1 MTRNVVTIGEVL
13 VEIMATSV
21 GYGFTEPLDLV
32 GPFPSGAPAIFAD
45 QLARQG
51 CTSALIACVG
61 KDDFGR
67 LNVDRLSRDGVDV
80 SAIAETGEAVTGSAF
95 VRYRPDGERDFIF
108 NLALS
113 ANRHISL
120 NDAARAVIARSDHLH
135 VVGSSLTAPAI
146 AEIVAFALKAIKGR
160 GGTVSFDPNVRK
172 EVMAAPG
179 FEDALAQVLALTDLL
194 LPSGPELQF
203 LADAEEEDAALDE
216 LLRRGISA
224 IVLKK
229 GGQGARYRDA
239 STDIA
244 LPAFPVEEI
253 DPTGAGDI
261 FGATFVAG
269 WLAGVAP
276 ATNLKRANAAGALAV
291 GRRGPME
298 GSSTPTEIDAFL
310 KAQAVIS

>member
-1 MTRNVVTIGEVL
+1 MSRCVVTIGEVL

-21 GYGFTEPLDLV
+21 GYGFTEALDLV

-51 CTSALIACVG
+51 CASALISCVG
-61 KDDFGR
+61 KDDFGQ
-67 LNVDRLSRDGVDV
+67 LNIDRLSRDGVDV
-80 SAIAETGEAVTGSAF
+80 SAITQTDAAVTGSAF

-113 ANRHISL
+113 ANRYISL
-120 NDAARAVIARSDHLH
+120 TDAARAVIEKSDHLH

-146 AEIVAFALKAIKGR
+146 AEIVSGALDTIKGR

-172 EVMAAPG
+172 EVMAARG
-179 FEDALAQVLALTDLL
+179 FEEQLTMVLARTDLL

-203 LADAEEEDAALDE
+203 LADAKDEDAALGE
-216 LLRRGISA
+216 LLERGVAA
-224 IVLKK
+224 IALKRGDK
-229 GGQGARYRDA
+229 GARYRDA
-239 STDIA
+239 TTDIV

-276 ATNLKRANAAGALAV
+276 EANLMRANAAGALAV
-291 GRRGPME
+291 KRRGPME
-298 GSSTPTEIDAFL
+298 GSSSPGDIDAFL
-310 KAQAVIS
+310 EGQPTLR